1 MSTTEPESTTTE
13 ASAALREVTT
23 NVHVV
28 EDAAPEQMMMQRKEE
43 TPRVAVTTEKRE
55 REEEKAAEE
64 TAEEVPVA
72 TKRGKGG
79 RQVETAP
86 REMSTELPE
95 TLAEWKTGAEEQL
108 KHLWTLQ
115 RQRLLDWFETKAG
128 INICIVS
135 CPAEGIRLK
144 LRDMRENGVYGSSMV
159 PYLQIMREI
168 FDTADEYVD
177 DLDEEIDFDDFWDE
191 EEEDE
196 DDEDEDEEDDED
208 EDEEEIPVV
217 ERARVEEAPQAET
230 REEPEPQARSRG
242 ASRSAPSAEE
252 RAAMQ
257 VKFRQF
263 SLFLGQYFSE
273 KRLEKEDILALLEHA
288 ANNNFD
294 DETEVMRFLDFLQ
307 GQNKIMIDQDD
318 QSVYI
323 I

>member
-1 MSTTEPESTTTE
+1 MSTTEPEPTTE
-13 ASAALREVTT
+13 AAAALREVTT
-23 NVHVV
+23 NVRVV
-28 EDAAPEQMMMQRKEE
+28 EEAPEQIMVQHKEE
-43 TPRVAVTTEKRE
+43 TRVAVTTEKRE
-55 REEEKAAEE
+55 REEEKAEE
-64 TAEEVPVA
+64 RAEVPVA

-196 DDEDEDEEDDED
+196 DEDEEDEDEEDDED

-230 REEPEPQARSRG
+230 REGTEPQARSRG

-257 VKFRQF
+257 LKFRQF

-273 KRLEKEDILALLEHA
+273 KRLEKEDILTLLYHA
-288 ANNNFD
+288 ANNNFE
-294 DETEVMRFLDFLQ
+294 DESEVMRFLDFLQ

>member
-1 MSTTEPESTTTE
+1 MSTTTPTTTTTTE
-13 ASAALREVTT
+13 PASASALREVTT
-23 NVHVV
+23 NARVV
-28 EDAAPEQMMMQRKEE
+28 EDAPERVIILKEE
-43 TPRVAVTTEKRE
+43 TRPMTTEKRE
-55 REEEKAAEE
+55 REEDDEAVGTVEAA
-64 TAEEVPVA
+64 PVA

-86 REMSTELPE
+86 REMSIELPE

-191 EEEDE
+191 DEEEEDE
-196 DDEDEDEEDDED
+196 DEDEDDDE
-208 EDEEEIPVV
+208 EEEEEIPIVA
-217 ERARVEEAPQAET
+217 RARVEEAPQAET

-294 DETEVMRFLDFLQ
+294 DESEVMRFLDFLQ